1 MTGGHGGGHSH
12 AHAERHGPLWL
23 SLVIALV
30 LGSAAVFAGVT
41 AWHANVLGGHAI
53 EYFTLS
59 TQALN
64 DANTGSQDAER
75 AMSGE
80 RQLFIDYRVALDAGE
95 EERAKQILGM
105 TSASTRKAIAWWAEQ
120 PVADRPLSPF
130 VSANPAWDAPGT
142 VISAQA
148 ALDNANGYLHL
159 AEEYLARSHTLELF
173 AALLTIA
180 FLAGGLTGV
189 FESTRSKLFLLTVSI
204 VVLLGCGMGAV
215 IYW

>member
-1 MTGGHGGGHSH
+1 MT
-12 AHAERHGPLWL
+12 
-23 SLVIALV
+23 
-30 LGSAAVFAGVT
+30 
-41 AWHANVLGGHAI
+41 
-53 EYFTLS
+53 
-59 TQALN
+59 
-64 DANTGSQDAER
+64 
-75 AMSGE
+75 GE
-80 RQLFIDYRVALDAGE
+80 RQLFIDYRVALDAGDA
-95 EERAKQILGM
+95 ERARQILGM

-159 AEEYLARSHTLELF
+159 AETYLARSHTLELF

-204 VVLLGCGMGAV
+204 IVLLGCGIGAV